1 MVYRGFKCRQWMRK
15 LYYVYIYIRLCLSI
29 IKCSPLDVLG
39 CHSGNTFYQSE
50 LQGQIHAAQH
60 HKTS

>member
-39 CHSGNTFYQSE
+39 CHSGNRFYQSE